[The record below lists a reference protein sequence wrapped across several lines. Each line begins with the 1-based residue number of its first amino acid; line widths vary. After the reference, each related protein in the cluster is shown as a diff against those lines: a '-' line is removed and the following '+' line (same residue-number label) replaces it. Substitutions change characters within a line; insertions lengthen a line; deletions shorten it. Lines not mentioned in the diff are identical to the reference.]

1 MKAIP
6 LGSIVRDRI
15 TGFSGA
21 VTGAAQYI
29 TGCQQVLVQPSM
41 KNDEDFREPRWFDV
55 DRLTIL
61 AQEPVS
67 IPVTVPGPDIAAPS
81 K

>member
-1 MKAIP
+1 
-6 LGSIVRDRI
+6 
-15 TGFSGA
+15 
-21 VTGAAQYI
+21 
-29 TGCQQVLVQPSM
+29 M